1 VTLRTLCHVMNSTT
15 VQARSERSSTSRL
28 GQMLEPV
35 ISARTWLATMH
46 LLAGLP
52 IGIVLVT
59 LVATGVSLGV
69 GLLPLFLVGIPV
81 LIVTFWIAS
90 AGARFERGRY
100 ALLLGVTITPPA
112 AVADDSWW
120 PRLLRRLRTAS
131 TWRQLAYCVLWLP
144 IGAID
149 FTLAVALWSV
159 ALSLIALPVYNPFLP
174 QGGASIGSFVLDS
187 WWLVACACVA
197 GVAILLVT
205 PHLIRALAAVEATI
219 AGALLGAGRPSPLV
233 ARVSELERT
242 RARAMDAAAT
252 ERVRMERDLHDG
264 AQQRLVSLAMELG
277 RAQAKFDTD
286 PAGARELI
294 DRAHAEA
301 KEALVELR
309 DLVRGVHPPVLSD
322 RGLDAAISGLAALS
336 PIPVTVTVDV
346 AQRPSMTIESIAY
359 FVVAESLANIAKH
372 AHAQR
377 ASVEVN
383 RAGDTLRVLVRDDGI
398 GGANPQGQGLT
409 GLADRVSG
417 VDGRLTITS
426 PAGGPTTV
434 DVELPCAS

>member
-1 VTLRTLCHVMNSTT
+1 VLNTSTADARIEQPVRSTLIGQL
-15 VQARSERSSTSRL
+15 L
-28 GQMLEPV
+28 GPLV
-35 ISARTWLATMH
+35 SARTWLATMH
-46 LLAGLP
+46 LIVGLP
-52 IGIVLVT
+52 VGIVLST
-59 LVATGVSLGV
+59 LAITGVSLGV
-69 GLLPLFLVGIPV
+69 GLLPLFLLGIPV
-81 LIVTFWIAS
+81 LVVTIWIVST
-90 AGARFERGRY
+90 GARFERARY
-100 ALLLGVTITPPA
+100 ALLLGVTIPPPVG
-112 AVADDSWW
+112 VADDRWW
-120 PRLLRRLRTAS
+120 PRFLARLRTAS
-131 TWRQLAYCVLWLP
+131 TWKQLAYCFLWLP
-144 IGAID
+144 IGVID
-149 FTLAVALWSV
+149 FTLTVVLWSV
-159 ALSLIALPVYNPFLP
+159 AVSLVALPTYNAFLP
-174 QGGASIGSFVLDS
+174 QGGASIGSFVLNT
-187 WWLVACACVA
+187 WWLVTCACLA
-197 GVAILLVT
+197 GIVLLLVA
-205 PHLIRALAAVEATI
+205 PHLIRGLATVEATI
-219 AGALLGAGRPSPLV
+219 AKALLGPGHPSPLV

-242 RARAMDAAAT
+242 RARAMDAAAV

-322 RGLDAAISGLAALS
+322 RGLDAALSGLAALS

-359 FVVAESLANIAKH
+359 FVVAESLANITKH
-372 AHAQR
+372 AHAQH
-377 ASVEVN
+377 ASVNVS
-383 RAGDTLRVLVRDDGI
+383 RVGDTLRVLVRDDGI

-417 VDGRLTITS
+417 VDGHLTITS
-426 PAGGPTTV
+426 PDGGPTTV

>member
-1 VTLRTLCHVMNSTT
+1 VINSTT
-15 VQARSERSSTSRL
+15 VDARGELPRGSSRL
-28 GQMLEPV
+28 SQIFWPV

-52 IGIVLVT
+52 IGIVLFT
-59 LVATGVSLGV
+59 LAITGVSLGI
-69 GLLPLFLVGIPV
+69 GLLPLFLLGIPV
-81 LIVTFWIAS
+81 LIVTIWIAS
-90 AGARFERGRY
+90 TGARFERARY
-100 ALLLGVTITPPA
+100 ALLLGVTIPPPV
-112 AVADDSWW
+112 AVVDERWW
-120 PRLLRRLRTAS
+120 PRFLGRLRTSS
-131 TWRQLAYCVLWLP
+131 TWKQLAYCILWLP
-144 IGAID
+144 IGIID
-149 FTLAVALWSV
+149 FTLTVVLWSV
-159 ALSLIALPVYNPFLP
+159 ALSLIALPTYNAFLP
-174 QGGASIGSFVLDS
+174 QGGASIGSFVLNS
-187 WWLVACACVA
+187 WWLLACAC
-197 GVAILLVT
+197 LVGIALALIA
-205 PHLIRALAAVEATI
+205 PHLIRGLAAVEATI
-219 AGALLGAGRPSPLV
+219 ARALLGPGRTSPLV

-242 RARAMDAAAT
+242 RARAMDAAAV

-336 PIPVTVTVDV
+336 PTPVIVTVDV

-372 AHAQR
+372 AHAQH
-377 ASVEVN
+377 ASVDVS
-383 RAGDTLRVLVRDDGI
+383 RVGDTVRVLVRDDGV
-398 GGANPQGQGLT
+398 GGANPRGQGLT

-417 VDGRLTITS
+417 VDGRLTVTS
-426 PAGGPTTV
+426 PDGGPTTV
-434 DVELPCAS
+434 DVELPCGS